1 MAKETK
7 KKELAEPKAKPV
19 ADRMFGMAGL
29 ERLVKEACGI
39 KTLNNNGTY
48 VIGW

>member
-1 MAKETK
+1 MPAGI
-7 KKELAEPKAKPV
+7 AA